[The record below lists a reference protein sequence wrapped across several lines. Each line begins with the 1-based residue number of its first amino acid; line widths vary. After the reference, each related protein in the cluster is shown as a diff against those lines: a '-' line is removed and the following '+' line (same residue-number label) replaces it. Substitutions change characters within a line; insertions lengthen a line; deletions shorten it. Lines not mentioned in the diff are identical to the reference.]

1 VKFRAG
7 FIEDYT
13 PILDQ
18 INEYDLFGIHFNI
31 ADEENKRPD
40 IDFLQGVKRNNYILL
55 ASGYVRSQRDVDEL
69 FSLGV
74 NLVGVARPTREN
86 PSFIIQMAEV

>member
-1 VKFRAG
+1 VKFKAG

-13 PILDQ
+13 PILDK

-31 ADEENKRPD
+31 ADEESKRPD
-40 IDFLQGVKRNNYILL
+40 IDFLQGLKRNNYILL
-55 ASGYVRSQRDVDEL
+55 ASGYIRSQRDVNEL

-74 NLVGVARPTREN
+74 NLAGVARPTREN
-86 PSFIIQMAEV
+86 PSFIQQITKA